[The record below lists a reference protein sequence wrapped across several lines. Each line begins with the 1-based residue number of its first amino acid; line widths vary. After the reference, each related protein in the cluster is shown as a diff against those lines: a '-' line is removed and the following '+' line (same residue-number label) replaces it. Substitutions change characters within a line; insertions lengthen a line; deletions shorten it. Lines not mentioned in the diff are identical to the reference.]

1 MGAGHSP
8 ELWEI
13 YSFLNFQTFCTGIVE
28 IPQNYA
34 VIQNT
39 FSLNKNLKINFRVRI
54 GKRLIS
60 KVHCFTTSLLCWPWG
75 HTLLNLILHTFI
87 QAAAQPIR
95 VRLTKQGL
103 ASRLQAHIERFISQE
118 ASAGCTQLTPSSTF
132 QTSQIQIGMNEQ
144 AGAWVDTALAAGKP
158 MQYNA
163 NQCNIMQI
171 NVI

>member
-13 YSFLNFQTFCTGIVE
+13 YSFLIFQTFCTGIVE
-28 IPQNYA
+28 IPQNYE

-87 QAAAQPIR
+87 QGPRGQ
-95 VRLTKQGL
+95 TWTC
-103 ASRLQAHIERFISQE
+103 LQAGWHSEVHISGVR
-118 ASAGCTQLTPSSTF
+118 AGGGVQLLHRQPSSWT
-132 QTSQIQIGMNEQ
+132 TYLLHSHDLLRNKCICLDLRNYSGI
-144 AGAWVDTALAAGKP
+144 
-158 MQYNA
+158 
-163 NQCNIMQI
+163 
-171 NVI
+171 

>member
-1 MGAGHSP
+1 MGAGHST

-13 YSFLNFQTFCTGIVE
+13 YSFQIFQTFCTGIVE
-28 IPQNYA
+28 IPQNYE

-103 ASRLQAHIERFISQE
+103 ASGFRLTSRGSYLRKRVLVAPRYNNFFVDLQNFTDPDWNEW
-118 ASAGCTQLTPSSTF
+118 ASWGRGWTLH
-132 QTSQIQIGMNEQ
+132 
-144 AGAWVDTALAAGKP
+144 
-158 MQYNA
+158 
-163 NQCNIMQI
+163 
-171 NVI
+171 